1 VLARLLLDWE
11 PSSVCLIESQRGS
24 IGYGAQSTTAVP
36 STHGGPPEA
45 PAPLPRRPSSFLSRL
60 GRASVRRTP
69 LAVPASWWRAR
80 QLALLL
86 RAKGCTRLLVC
97 TGGFEDIPEAF
108 WAGRWANVPV
118 VAYYFDWYGMQWPT
132 RIRRALALW
141 IESRIIRR
149 FEEVIVPNH
158 ALCDALAGRYG
169 VQPVVIH
176 NPCQEGAL
184 SVRPEP
190 RWPMDKDEIR
200 IVYTG
205 AIYHAHFDAFRTLAL
220 TLAGSAPAGARL
232 HIYTSQPSTVLKDR
246 GIEGAF
252 VFHAHLPC
260 DAILEVQR
268 HADILYLPLAF
279 ETPIDEV
286 LLTSAP
292 GKMGDYLVTGRPILV
307 HAPAD
312 SYVSRYFRK
321 HGCGVVVDSNS
332 PYDLA
337 GALERIARDASLRKA
352 VGEKARE
359 RARIDF
365 DPALARANF
374 RRVVD
379 RPEVP

>member
-1 VLARLLLDWE
+1 MLARLLQGWE
-11 PSSVCLIESQRGS
+11 PSSVCLIESQQGS
-24 IGYGAQSTTAVP
+24 ISYGAPSMTTVP
-36 STHGGPPEA
+36 STPGGPQKA
-45 PAPLPRRPSSFLSRL
+45 PPPLQRRPSSFLSRL

-69 LAVPASWWRAR
+69 LAVPATWWRAR

-86 RAKGCTRLLVC
+86 RANGCTRLLVC

-141 IESRIIRR
+141 VESRIIRR
-149 FEEVIVPNH
+149 FDAVIVPNH
-158 ALCDALAGRYG
+158 ALCDALAERYG

-184 SVRPEP
+184 FARPEP
-190 RWPMDKDEIR
+190 KWPMDKDEIR

-220 TLAGSAPAGARL
+220 ALAGSAPAGAKL
-232 HIYTSQPSTVLKDR
+232 HVYTSQPSAVLKDW
-246 GIEGAF
+246 GIEGTF
-252 VFHAHLPC
+252 VFHAHLPD

-268 HADILYLPLAF
+268 HADVLYLPLAF
-279 ETPIDEV
+279 ETSIDEV
-286 LLTSAP
+286 LRTSAP
-292 GKMGDYLVTGRPILV
+292 GKMGDYLATGRPILV

-312 SYVSRYFRK
+312 SYVSRYFRQ

-337 GALERIARDASLRKA
+337 GALERITTDAALRQA
-352 VGEKARE
+352 VGEKARQ

-365 DPALARANF
+365 APATAMAAF
-374 RRVVD
+374 RRVAG
-379 RPEVP
+379 RGEVP